1 VVQPDAEP
9 ERLAEIH
16 ARVESAI
23 EGGQGRTLLRD
34 DWGKRRLAYEIQK
47 FQKGHYFLVEMLG
60 DGKFIS
66 ELERGM
72 RLDPDVLR
80 YLTILVDEQVKDVPA
95 RVERAE
101 KEAAEHAERRAER
114 ERLERE
120 RQERERVEAAARTTA
135 LAEAE
140 LKSAAVAAEAELKS
154 AAVAAEAEAQSAAPA
169 DEAAAQSAAPADEAA
184 AQSAAPA
191 DEAAAQS
198 AAPADE
204 AAAQGSAVADE
215 AAAQG
220 AVVADEAAAQVAA
233 PAASDDPTDTDTTPD
248 TAAPSAD
255 DGAAEPKE

>member
-1 VVQPDAEP
+1 MREYEFVYVVQPDAEP

-23 EGGQGRTLLRD
+23 EGGQGRILLRD

-66 ELERGM
+66 ELERGL

-80 YLTILVDEQVKDVPA
+80 YLTILVDARVNDVPA

-114 ERLERE
+114 ERLDRE
-120 RQERERVEAAARTTA
+120 RQERERVEAATR
-135 LAEAE
+135 
-140 LKSAAVAAEAELKS
+140 AAA
-154 AAVAAEAEAQSAAPA
+154 AAEAEAKSAA
-169 DEAAAQSAAPADEAA
+169 EAAEVEAKSAAEAA
-184 AQSAAPA
+184 EVEAQA
-191 DEAAAQS
+191 D
-198 AAPADE
+198 
-204 AAAQGSAVADE
+204 
-215 AAAQG
+215 
-220 AVVADEAAAQVAA
+220 A
-233 PAASDDPTDTDTTPD
+233 PAATGDPSDTD
-248 TAAPSAD
+248 TAAPSAAAAD